1 LTADR
6 FVLRQFEIASPFAP
20 QTSSLDR
27 PGKALRLLGRYRGH
41 PVGWVNVPTEGSAT
55 IDDSRIRHLIT
66 EQLGWDLAGFTFP
79 APDAPLEAPAVAA
92 PISVVVCTRDRPQD
106 LERCLQALLA
116 LDYPDFEVLVVDNA
130 SRNDETAT
138 VAARL
143 GVRSVREDRPG
154 LDWARNRGIAETR
167 HSIIAF
173 VDDDARP
180 DSLWL
185 AAIAC
190 AFVDPEVDAM
200 TGLVAPLELET
211 FAQQL
216 FELTYG
222 GMGKGFAP
230 RTFHRDRNTDAE
242 LIGIQAVGVGTNMA
256 FRREVFERVGL
267 FDTALDV
274 GTPARGGGDL
284 DMFHRVVAS
293 GRTLLYQPAAL
304 VWHRHRRGMD
314 ELERQLGDDGC
325 AFTVYLINLWRKRTV
340 PRRAVLSF
348 ALRRWVPWLL
358 KRFIRGLFGRGVLP
372 LPLLWAP
379 VRGLIAAPQAAWN
392 AAHRDHQL
400 RRHEPTME
408 ARSNG

>member
-1 LTADR
+1 LTVNR
-6 FVLRQFEIASPFAP
+6 FVMRQIEVASPFAL
-20 QTSSLDR
+20 QASSLDR
-27 PGKALRLLGRYRGH
+27 PGGTLRLLVRYRGR

-55 IDDSRIRHLIT
+55 IDESRIRHLVT
-66 EQLGWDLAGFTFP
+66 EQVGWDVAGFTFP
-79 APDAPLEAPAVAA
+79 VPDAPVEAPAVAP

-106 LERCLQALLA
+106 LERCLRALLA

-130 SRNDETAT
+130 SQTDETAA

-167 HSIIAF
+167 HPIIAF

-185 AAIAC
+185 AAIAS

-211 FAQQL
+211 HAQLL
-216 FELTYG
+216 FEFTYG

-242 LIGIQAVGVGTNMA
+242 LIGIQVVGVGTNMA
-256 FRREVFERVGL
+256 FRREVFERVGF

-304 VWHRHRRGMD
+304 VWHRHRRELD

-325 AFTVYLINLWRKRTV
+325 AFTVYLINIWRKRTV

-348 ALRRWVPWLL
+348 ALRRWAPWLL

-379 VRGLIAAPQAAWN
+379 VRGLIAAPRAAWN
-392 AAHRDHQL
+392 AARTDRRL
-400 RRHEPTME
+400 RRHGPTVE
-408 ARSNG
+408 APNNG